1 MERMKERSG
10 AANRRSPTSKHWKNV
25 AEMAG
30 KLRAETPPLGNTE
43 GPGDRRGVWVERS
56 AGGQKGRGV
65 SGKGR

>member
-43 GPGDRRGVWVERS
+43 GPGDRRGLWVERS
-56 AGGQKGRGV
+56 SGGQNGMGGSVNGR
-65 SGKGR
+65 